1 MCQTDGLNWKR
12 TELNAGSTCSLLI
25 DITALAGFLF
35 LGAGITAKGSLRLL
49 HYRQHS
55 SKFYSFNVRNLFPS
69 RQVFNISTMSPEASG
84 MQGWECRPSWS
95 VQTETT
101 TWWIAVKSRRHFWPS
116 EDESHQLWW
125 STDHF
130 CSTTSAF
137 TYHPPHGFWYR
148 YSCSPQAVGL
158 WPNTCNYWHS
168 IKTQLWLLC
177 FLLRIGRCKHTQTF
191 INKLNWNGEHV
202 NHYTC
207 WHADVNVHTWFL
219 VFSSDLLEIS
229 SYTKSN

>member
-69 RQVFNISTMSPEASG
+69 RQVFNILTMSPEASG

-130 CSTTSAF
+130 CSTTSWSALLLTIHHMDF
-137 TYHPPHGFWYR
+137 GTDIHVPHRRLVYDQILATIGIPLR
-148 YSCSPQAVGL
+148 LSCGYFVFYWGL
-158 WPNTCNYWHS
+158 
-168 IKTQLWLLC
+168 
-177 FLLRIGRCKHTQTF
+177 
-191 INKLNWNGEHV
+191 
-202 NHYTC
+202 
-207 WHADVNVHTWFL
+207 ADVSIL
-219 VFSSDLLEIS
+219 KPLLTS
-229 SYTKSN
+229 